1 MCKNYQEKGNCE
13 FEDICN
19 FAHGEEELRP
29 IDPKQ
34 PVGKKVFFL
43 FSFCLYSYFIF
54 FGCCFICWWCDSSN
68 CLFSLFLAPRFL
80 PNSLLRFLRC
90 PSRWLSL

>member
-34 PVGKKVFFL
+34 PVGKKVFFYFHFVFILTL
-43 FSFCLYSYFIF
+43 FFRM
-54 FGCCFICWWCDSSN
+54 
-68 CLFSLFLAPRFL
+68 LFH
-80 PNSLLRFLRC
+80 LLVV
-90 PSRWLSL
+90 

>member
-34 PVGKKVFFL
+34 PVGKKVFYFHFVFILTL
-43 FSFCLYSYFIF
+43 FF
-54 FGCCFICWWCDSSN
+54 WM
-68 CLFSLFLAPRFL
+68 LFH
-80 PNSLLRFLRC
+80 LLVV
-90 PSRWLSL
+90 